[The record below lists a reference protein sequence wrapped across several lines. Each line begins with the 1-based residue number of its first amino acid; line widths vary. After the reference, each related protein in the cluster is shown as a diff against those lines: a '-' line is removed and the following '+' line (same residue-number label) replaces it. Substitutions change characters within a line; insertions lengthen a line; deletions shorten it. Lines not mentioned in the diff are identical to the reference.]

1 VSLGAFTTKKEN
13 TMQTEQD
20 TIDLVS
26 MAHIAMDVGTIEGSP
41 ASMTREEIERAYALA
56 MIVAMINHLEF
67 GERK

>member
-1 VSLGAFTTKKEN
+1 
-13 TMQTEQD
+13 MQTEQD
-20 TIDLVS
+20 TVDLVS

-56 MIVAMINHLEF
+56 MIVAMINNLEF